1 MSRAK
6 WLSAHQNEY
15 QGMTRAIALARQFL
29 LPLFV
34 FAATASF
41 ARGEHATIDLLVI
54 GPDGRQEAFADREPP
69 TGGVNPRPRFT
80 VKSGTPLVLQFILT
94 NNYPHGE
101 TPGVIVRYFVVRT
114 KGLGVKETPDLKRDT
129 VTQGTVQLNFKP
141 KDRVGARLKFR
152 VDQPGFYLVRV
163 DTQNTQSDHEHFSA
177 IDLEVK

>member
-1 MSRAK
+1 MINGK
-6 WLSAHQNEY
+6 WSAVNRDENES
-15 QGMTRAIALARQFL
+15 MTRAIAFSRQFL
-29 LPLFV
+29 LPLFL

-54 GPDGRQEAFADREPP
+54 GPGGRQEAFADREPP
-69 TGGVNPRPRFT
+69 PGGLNPRPHFT

-101 TPGVIVRYFVVRT
+101 TAGVIVRYFVVRT
-114 KGLGVKETPDLKRDT
+114 TGLGVKQTPDLKQGA
-129 VTQGTVQLNFKP
+129 VTQGTVELNFKP
-141 KDRVGARLKFR
+141 NDRVGARLKFR

-163 DTQNTQSDHEHFSA
+163 DTQNTQSDHEHFAA